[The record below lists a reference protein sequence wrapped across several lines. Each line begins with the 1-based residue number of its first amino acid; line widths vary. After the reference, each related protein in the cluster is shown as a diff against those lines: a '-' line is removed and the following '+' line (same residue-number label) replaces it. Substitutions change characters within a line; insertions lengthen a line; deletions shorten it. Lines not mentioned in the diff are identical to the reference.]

1 MSLIIDIHSTMLHG
15 YLNLV
20 SEKGKKTY
28 RFLLELQIYS
38 FLLDFTGPSSTHLNT
53 FFETS
58 ERIWREESQDILG
71 VEGTR
76 Q

>member
-20 SEKGKKTY
+20 SEKGKKLTNLQVFTRITNLQFFT
-28 RFLLELQIYS
+28 RFHWTEYLFKY
-38 FLLDFTGPSSTHLNT
+38 
-53 FFETS
+53 FETF